1 MKKLLNEMKV
11 DTIDDEKRISLLE
24 LLEEFIEN
32 VDNARDFQNLGGYQF
47 VVDLMNS
54 TTNELVVQQ
63 CLSLLGT
70 SSQNQPKVQ
79 QILLDCN
86 IIPQVMDFVE
96 KSSNL
101 RLKTKGIRC
110 LTCLISNFEPS
121 CKVFLFHNGLAMLK
135 SILFDDSITDIPLL
149 QKSLILL
156 KDLSYQEIMFMV
168 RIDFI

>member
-1 MKKLLNEMKV
+1 MKKLLDEMKV

-24 LLEEFIEN
+24 LLEEFLEN

-86 IIPQVMDFVE
+86 IIPQIMDFVE

-110 LTCLISNFEPS
+110 KKI
-121 CKVFLFHNGLAMLK
+121 
-135 SILFDDSITDIPLL
+135 
-149 QKSLILL
+149 
-156 KDLSYQEIMFMV
+156 
-168 RIDFI
+168 